1 MGVNILKLT
10 IFTVINKFT
19 TAITLVVETFFLPHQ
34 HCIIAYISLLSVI
47 NPVQDSSFLQKKKN
61 NVRIED
67 IIRLFVF
74 LDKKF
79 YKLLKII
86 SKIRVTFYIE
96 EWNFK

>member
-34 HCIIAYISLLSVI
+34 HCIIAYNSLLSVI

-86 SKIRVTFYIE
+86 SKIRATF
-96 EWNFK
+96 

>member
-47 NPVQDSSFLQKKKN
+47 NPVQDSSFFVKKK

-86 SKIRVTFYIE
+86 SKIRVTF
-96 EWNFK
+96 

>member
-19 TAITLVVETFFLPHQ
+19 TAITLVVETFILPHQ

-86 SKIRVTFYIE
+86 SKIRATF
-96 EWNFK
+96 

>member
-19 TAITLVVETFFLPHQ
+19 TAITLVVETFILPHQ

-47 NPVQDSSFLQKKKN
+47 NPEQDSSFLHKK

-86 SKIRVTFYIE
+86 SKIRVTF
-96 EWNFK
+96 